1 MLYRCGTRNM
11 IMTTILKTKKKESL
25 LSFSSFM
32 FLYEC
37 TTLYFFTFLVFYLN
51 TFSFISFLTTQI
63 IRNIDYNDFFHF
75 LLFTLFST
83 IRFFTLNYSNTKT
96 QQLSYKL
103 YIIIFNRLTY
113 IHIVHHIFSF
123 ILLHNF
129 FHFIYNYLFNR
140 NIIIK
145 KRKKAQIRNKKLLNT
160 KINEE
165 KKGGKSYYR

>member
-11 IMTTILKTKKKESL
+11 IMTTILKTEKKESL

-83 IRFFTLNYSNTKT
+83 IRFFTLKLFEYENTT
-96 QQLSYKL
+96 
-103 YIIIFNRLTY
+103 II
-113 IHIVHHIFSF
+113 V
-123 ILLHNF
+123 
-129 FHFIYNYLFNR
+129 
-140 NIIIK
+140 
-145 KRKKAQIRNKKLLNT
+145 
-160 KINEE
+160 
-165 KKGGKSYYR
+165 